1 MGCCRSKSQNSS
13 KLIKSKVSVNDYFD
27 KESQSKKLYEML
39 DRIDSEI
46 QLIKE
51 GVTTTYNKQRYHPP
65 LMAKKK
71 EKTAIEGRLTS
82 KSSEFL
88 LLRKRSCYLAQ
99 LIIFVRWTIK
109 VRQVNQADHRFDEI
123 ISQISSLIDNND
135 EFLISSLENKI
146 RHILNKK

>member
-46 QLIKE
+46 QRIKE

-71 EKTAIEGRLTS
+71 D

>member
-13 KLIKSKVSVNDYFD
+13 RLIKSKVSVNDYFD

-71 EKTAIEGRLTS
+71 D

>member
-71 EKTAIEGRLTS
+71 D

-123 ISQISSLIDNND
+123 MSQISSLIDNND

>member
-1 MGCCRSKSQNSS
+1 
-13 KLIKSKVSVNDYFD
+13 
-27 KESQSKKLYEML
+27 
-39 DRIDSEI
+39 
-46 QLIKE
+46 
-51 GVTTTYNKQRYHPP
+51 
-65 LMAKKK
+65 MAKKK
-71 EKTAIEGRLTS
+71 D

>member
-51 GVTTTYNKQRYHPP
+51 GVTTTYNK
-65 LMAKKK
+65 
-71 EKTAIEGRLTS
+71 
-82 KSSEFL
+82 
-88 LLRKRSCYLAQ
+88 
-99 LIIFVRWTIK
+99 
-109 VRQVNQADHRFDEI
+109 
-123 ISQISSLIDNND
+123 
-135 EFLISSLENKI
+135 
-146 RHILNKK
+146 